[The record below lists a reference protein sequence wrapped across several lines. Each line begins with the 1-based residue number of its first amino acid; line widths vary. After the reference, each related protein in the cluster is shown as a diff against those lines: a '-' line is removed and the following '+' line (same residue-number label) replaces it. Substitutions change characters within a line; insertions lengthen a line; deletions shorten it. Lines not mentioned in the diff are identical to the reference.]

1 METWNALLV
10 EYTQKTKNSRDF
22 VASYRKSSSAR
33 QKIYKQSWV
42 IIKAEFFFVFTPQL
56 YPYFCVYANF
66 GALLPHLF
74 FIPCMMKNSSF
85 IFWWEIFSA
94 YTVLLFYVDFWVNN
108 WCFSLLV
115 CISARKFHSLS
126 CSEFCQY
133 SQHKPTDWMAIY
145 LIGDRQMDF
154 QVDCQSVF
162 MTHMQKNA
170 SSMQTFFNWN
180 NIFRV

>member
-1 METWNALLV
+1 MFAPEMLRFGTLIRLISIALNFFGNMKRSPCWI
-10 EYTQKTKNSRDF
+10 YTKNKKSRDF

-108 WCFSLLV
+108 WCFSLLG
-115 CISARKFHSLS
+115 CISARKFTLSLAQNS
-126 CSEFCQY
+126 VNI
-133 SQHKPTDWMAIY
+133 HNINRP
-145 LIGDRQMDF
+145 IGWQF
-154 QVDCQSVF
+154 
-162 MTHMQKNA
+162 
-170 SSMQTFFNWN
+170 
-180 NIFRV
+180 I